1 MAILSL
7 CLTVSQLHLPVSVA
21 VDVSSP
27 ADGLV
32 EKLRRTFELRRQDV
46 PVLYSHLDFSVD
58 HFRGVSQSFRA
69 S

>member
-7 CLTVSQLHLPVSVA
+7 CLTVSQLHLPVCVA

-46 PVLYSHLDFSVD
+46 PALYSHLDFSVD